1 MWQEV
6 ASKKCQE
13 IKLPVFTFIFNLIN
27 SPFKVFC
34 MLHEIYENRL
44 HTGEHSKYSM
54 PLEFAYSRPCLVDI
68 TLLCFKSVFIATKAP
83 KDNNYC

>member
-6 ASKKCQE
+6 VSKNCQE
-13 IKLPVFTFIFNLIN
+13 IKLVGIFIYVSRYLN
-27 SPFKVFC
+27 SLFKVIC
-34 MLHEIYENRL
+34 RLHEIYENRL
-44 HTGEHSKYSM
+44 HTGEHSKYSK

-83 KDNNYC
+83 KDNYC